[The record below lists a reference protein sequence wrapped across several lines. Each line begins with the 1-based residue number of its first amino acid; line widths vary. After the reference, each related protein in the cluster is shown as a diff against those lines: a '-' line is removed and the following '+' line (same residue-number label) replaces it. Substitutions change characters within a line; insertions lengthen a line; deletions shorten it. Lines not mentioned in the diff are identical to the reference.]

1 MPNVATSAALEI
13 NPPSEDLTG
22 VSSAN
27 QPRSQINH
35 DRHNRRNRG
44 GSNFVMNRPVRFEGK
59 CSELKGQIYDCT
71 DNTAVQTVLLGQPK
85 KLPNT

>member
-1 MPNVATSAALEI
+1 MSNVVSSATPKI
-13 NPPSEDLTG
+13 NPPSENRSG

-44 GSNFVMNRPVRFEGK
+44 GSNFVMNRPERFEGK

-71 DNTAVQTVLLGQPK
+71 DNTSVQTVLPGQPK